1 MTVAYEM
8 PGNPRQADLGLP
20 PWRLVA
26 IAKEEK
32 MKKTLFTLLC
42 LVLLTSLAWAEEQP
56 YEYPIV
62 NRYEA
67 TVIGT
72 PDFRRPELPDRIRVE
87 PLEMTVFRDRKTPD
101 VFWYWDTFRCSLAY
115 QKGRAP
121 LIFIVAGTGAS
132 YNSAN
137 MILLQKV
144 FYKAGFHV
152 INLSSPTSA
161 DFIVG
166 ASTTQIPGNIMD
178 DTRDLYRVMQLAW
191 NQVKDRIEVSE
202 FYLTGYSLGAAQSA
216 FLAKLDDDRHLFNF
230 KKVLLINPPVSLY
243 NSASILDDMLAENIP
258 GGPDHLDEFF
268 DQLMQ
273 KVSRVYKRMGSI
285 DLSGNFL
292 YDIYKFESIDKEDM
306 QALIGLSFRISSSN
320 MIFTS
325 DVVTNTGYIKPKN
338 LILTTGDSTTDY
350 FKVCS
355 HTSFLDYF
363 NQMFYPFFLA
373 RHPDLTKQALIDILS
388 LKSIEGYLKN
398 TKKIGLVHNED
409 DIILAPGE
417 IDFFRQVFG
426 SRAKIYPN
434 GGHCGNMIYIENV
447 DYMIEFFKN

>member
-1 MTVAYEM
+1 MEA
-8 PGNPRQADLGLP
+8 
-20 PWRLVA
+20 
-26 IAKEEK
+26 K
-32 MKKTLFTLLC
+32 MKKALVLVLS
-42 LVLLTSLAWAEEQP
+42 LVLLTSLAWADEMP

-62 NRYEA
+62 NPYEA

-72 PDFRRPELPDRIRVE
+72 PDFDRPALPAKVPVE
-87 PLEMTVFRDRKTPD
+87 TLDLTVFGDRKTPD

-115 QKGRAP
+115 QKGKAP
-121 LIFIVAGTGAS
+121 LIFIIAGTGADYHS
-132 YNSAN
+132 SN
-137 MILLQKV
+137 MVLLQKI

-152 INLSSPTSA
+152 INLSSPTAA

-166 ASTTQIPGNIMD
+166 ASTTQIPGNMGD
-178 DTRDLYRVMQLAW
+178 DTGDLYRVMQLAW

-202 FYLTGYSLGAAQSA
+202 FYLTGYSLGGAQSA
-216 FLAKLDDDRHLFNF
+216 FLAKLDDEKHLFNF

-243 NSASILDDMLAENIP
+243 NSARILDDMLVENIP
-258 GGPDHLDEFF
+258 GGMEHLNEFF
-268 DQLMQ
+268 DRMMEKL
-273 KVSRVYKRMGSI
+273 SRAYKRMGAI

-292 YDIYKFESIDKEDM
+292 YDIYKFETLDRESME
-306 QALIGLSFRISSSN
+306 ALIGFSFRLSASN

-350 FKVCS
+350 AKVCMN
-355 HTSFLDYF
+355 TSFLDYF
-363 NQMFYPFFLA
+363 NEMFYPFFRA
-373 RHPDLTKQALIDILS
+373 RQPDLSKQALIDGLS
-388 LKSIEGYLKN
+388 LRSIEDYLKN

-447 DYMIEFFKN
+447 DYMINFFKS

>member
-1 MTVAYEM
+1 
-8 PGNPRQADLGLP
+8 
-20 PWRLVA
+20 
-26 IAKEEK
+26 
-32 MKKTLFTLLC
+32 MKKPLFTLLC
-42 LVLLTSLAWAEEQP
+42 LVWLTSLAWAEEQP

-62 NRYEA
+62 NPYEA

-72 PDFRRPELPDRIRVE
+72 PDFARPELPAKIRVE
-87 PLEMTVFRDRKTPD
+87 TLDMTVFGDRETPD
-101 VFWYWDTFRCSLAY
+101 VFWYWDTFRYSLAY

-152 INLSSPTSA
+152 INLSSPTCA

-166 ASTTQIPGNIMD
+166 ASTTQIPGNIVD

-202 FYLTGYSLGAAQSA
+202 FYLTGYSLGGAQAA
-216 FLAKLDDDRHLFNF
+216 FLAKLDDERHLFDF

-243 NSASILDDMLAENIP
+243 NSARILDDMLVENIP
-258 GGPDHLDEFF
+258 GGLDHFDEFF
-268 DQLMQ
+268 NRMMQ
-273 KVSRVYKRMGSI
+273 KLSKVYKRMGAI
-285 DLSGNFL
+285 DLSSNFL
-292 YDIYKFESIDKEDM
+292 YDIYKFETFRDEGM
-306 QALIGLSFRISSSN
+306 EALIGISFRLSSSN
-320 MIFTS
+320 MIFVS

-338 LILTTGDSTTDY
+338 LVLTTADSTTDY
-350 FKVCS
+350 FKVACR
-355 HTSFLDYF
+355 TSFLDYF
-363 NQMFYPFFLA
+363 NQMFYPYFHGRQA
-373 RHPDLTKQALIDILS
+373 DLTKEALIESVS
-388 LKSIEGYLKN
+388 LKSIDDYLRN
-398 TKKIGLVHNED
+398 TKKIGLLHNED

-417 IDFFRQVFG
+417 IDFFRQAFG

-434 GGHCGNMIYIENV
+434 GGHCGNMIYKENV
-447 DYMIEFFKN
+447 DYMIEFFKS

>member
-1 MTVAYEM
+1 
-8 PGNPRQADLGLP
+8 
-20 PWRLVA
+20 
-26 IAKEEK
+26 
-32 MKKTLFTLLC
+32 MKKPLFILLC
-42 LVLLTSLAWAEEQP
+42 LAALASTGWGDELP

-62 NRYEA
+62 NPYEA

-72 PDFRRPELPDRIRVE
+72 PDFARPELPEKIRVE
-87 PLEMTVFRDRKTPD
+87 TLDMTVFGDRETPD
-101 VFWYWDTFRCSLAY
+101 VFWYWDTFRYSLAF

-161 DFIVG
+161 DFIAG
-166 ASTTQIPGNIMD
+166 ASATQIPGNIGD

-191 NQVKDRIEVSE
+191 SQVKERIEVSE
-202 FYLTGYSLGAAQSA
+202 FYLTGYSLGGAQSA
-216 FLAKLDDDRHLFNF
+216 FLAKLDDERLLFNF

-243 NSASILDDMLAENIP
+243 NSARILDDMLDKNIP
-258 GGPDHLDEFF
+258 GGPDHVNDFF
-268 DQLMQ
+268 DRMMQ
-273 KVSRVYKRMGSI
+273 KLSRGYKRMGAM
-285 DLSGNFL
+285 DFSGNFL
-292 YDIYKFESIDKEDM
+292 YDIYKFETLDRESME
-306 QALIGLSFRISSSN
+306 ALIGLSFRLSSSN

-338 LILTTGDSTTDY
+338 LVLTVADSTTDY
-350 FKVCS
+350 YKVCMR
-355 HTSFLDYF
+355 TSFLDYF
-363 NQMFYPFFLA
+363 SEMFYPFFHA
-373 RHPDLTKQALIDILS
+373 RQPDLSKQALVDGLS

-417 IDFFRQVFG
+417 IDFFREVFG

-434 GGHCGNMIYIENV
+434 GGHCGNMLYIENV
-447 DYMIEFFKN
+447 DYMINFFKS

>member
-1 MTVAYEM
+1 
-8 PGNPRQADLGLP
+8 
-20 PWRLVA
+20 
-26 IAKEEK
+26 
-32 MKKTLFTLLC
+32 MKKVLFTLLC
-42 LVLLTSLAWAEEQP
+42 LVLVTSLTWAEEQP

-62 NRYEA
+62 NPYEA

-72 PDFRRPELPDRIRVE
+72 PDFSRPGLPEKIRVE
-87 PLEMTVFRDRKTPD
+87 TLDLTVFGDRKIPD
-101 VFWYWDTFRCSLAY
+101 VFWYWDTFRYSLAY

-152 INLSSPTSA
+152 INLSSPTAA

-166 ASTTQIPGNIMD
+166 ASATQIPGNIVD

-202 FYLTGYSLGAAQSA
+202 FYLTGYSLGGAQSA
-216 FLAKLDDDRHLFNF
+216 FLAKLDDERHLFNF

-243 NSASILDDMLAENIP
+243 NSVRILDDMFVENIP
-258 GGPDHLDEFF
+258 GGLDHLNEFF
-268 DQLMQ
+268 DGLMH
-273 KVSRVYKRMGSI
+273 KLSTVYKRMGAI

-292 YDIYKFESIDKEDM
+292 YDIYKFETLDKEDM
-306 QALIGLSFRISSSN
+306 EALIGLSFRLSSSS

-338 LILTTGDSTTDY
+338 LVLTTADSTTDY
-350 FKVCS
+350 YKVCS
-355 HTSFLDYF
+355 RTSFLDYF
-363 NQMFYPFFLA
+363 NQMFYPFFRA
-373 RHPDLTKQALIDILS
+373 RQPDLIKQALIDSVS
-388 LKSIEGYLKN
+388 LKSIEDYLKN

-447 DYMIEFFKN
+447 DYMINFFKS

>member
-1 MTVAYEM
+1 
-8 PGNPRQADLGLP
+8 
-20 PWRLVA
+20 
-26 IAKEEK
+26 
-32 MKKTLFTLLC
+32 MKKTLFTVLC
-42 LVLLTSLAWAEEQP
+42 LIWLTSLAWAEEQP

-62 NRYEA
+62 NPYEA

-72 PDFRRPELPDRIRVE
+72 PDFGRPALPDKIRVE
-87 PLEMTVFRDRKTPD
+87 TIEMTVFKDRETPD
-101 VFWYWDTFRCSLAY
+101 VFWYWDTFRCSFAY
-115 QKGRAP
+115 QTGRAP

-152 INLSSPTSA
+152 INLSSPTFA

-166 ASTTQIPGNIMD
+166 ASTTQIPGNIVD

-191 NQVKDRIEVSE
+191 NQVKDRIEVSD
-202 FYLTGYSLGAAQSA
+202 FYLTGYSLGGAQSA
-216 FLAKLDDDRHLFNF
+216 FLARLDDERHLFNF

-243 NSASILDDMLAENIP
+243 TSAKILDDLLVDNLPE
-258 GGPDHLDEFF
+258 GPNGMDQFF
-268 DQLMQ
+268 ERMMKKL
-273 KVSRVYKRMGSI
+273 SGVYKRMGAI
-285 DLSGNFL
+285 DLSSNFL
-292 YDIYKFESIDKEDM
+292 YDIYAFETPREESMEL
-306 QALIGLSFRISSSN
+306 LIGFSFRVSSSN
-320 MIFTS
+320 MIFAS

-338 LILTTGDSTTDY
+338 LVLTTADSTTDY
-350 FKVCS
+350 FKVS
-355 HTSFLDYF
+355 MRTSFLDYF
-363 NQMFYPFFLA
+363 NQMFYPCFRA
-373 RHPDLTKQALIDILS
+373 RQPDLTKQALIDTLS
-388 LKSIEGYLKN
+388 LKRIEDYLKS
-398 TKKIGLVHNED
+398 TKKIGVVHNED

-447 DYMIEFFKN
+447 DYMINFFKS

>member
-1 MTVAYEM
+1 
-8 PGNPRQADLGLP
+8 
-20 PWRLVA
+20 
-26 IAKEEK
+26 

-62 NRYEA
+62 NPYEA

-72 PDFRRPELPDRIRVE
+72 PDFSRPELPEKIRVE
-87 PLEMTVFRDRKTPD
+87 TLDLTVFGDRQTPD
-101 VFWYWDTFRCSLAY
+101 VYWYWDTFRYSLAY

-152 INLSSPTSA
+152 INLSSPTAA

-166 ASTTQIPGNIMD
+166 ASTTQIPGNIVD

-202 FYLTGYSLGAAQSA
+202 FYLTGYSLGGAQSA
-216 FLAKLDDDRHLFNF
+216 FLAKLDDERHLFNF

-243 NSASILDDMLAENIP
+243 NSVRILDDMLVENIP
-258 GGPDHLDEFF
+258 GGLDHFNEFF
-268 DQLMQ
+268 DRLMH
-273 KVSRVYKRMGSI
+273 KLSGVYKRMGAI

-292 YDIYKFESIDKEDM
+292 YDIYKFETPREEGLE
-306 QALIGLSFRISSSN
+306 ALIGLSFRLSSSS

-338 LILTTGDSTTDY
+338 LVLTTADSTTDY
-350 FKVCS
+350 YKVCNR
-355 HTSFLDYF
+355 TSFLDYF
-363 NQMFYPFFLA
+363 NEMFYPFFRA
-373 RHPDLTKQALIDILS
+373 RQPDLSKQALIDSVS
-388 LKSIEGYLKN
+388 LKSIEDYLKN

-417 IDFFRQVFG
+417 IEFFRQVFG

-447 DYMIEFFKN
+447 DYMINFFTS

>member
-1 MTVAYEM
+1 
-8 PGNPRQADLGLP
+8 
-20 PWRLVA
+20 
-26 IAKEEK
+26 
-32 MKKTLFTLLC
+32 MKKTLLILLC
-42 LVLLTSLAWAEEQP
+42 LVSFASTGWAEELP

-62 NRYEA
+62 NPYEA

-72 PDFRRPELPDRIRVE
+72 PDFSRPKLPEKIPVE
-87 PLEMTVFRDRKTPD
+87 TLALTVFGKREPPD
-101 VFWYWDTFRCSLAY
+101 VLWYWDTFRCSLAY

-152 INLSSPTSA
+152 INLSSPTAA

-166 ASTTQIPGNIMD
+166 ASTTQIPGKIMD
-178 DTRDLYRVMQLAW
+178 DTRDLYRVMELAW
-191 NQVKDRIEVSE
+191 NEVKDRIEVSD
-202 FYLTGYSLGAAQSA
+202 FYLTGYSLGGAQSA
-216 FLAKLDDDRHLFNF
+216 FLARLDDESHLFNF
-230 KKVLLINPPVSLY
+230 RKVLLINPPVSLY
-243 NSASILDDMLAENIP
+243 NSARILDDMLVDNLP
-258 GGPDHLDEFF
+258 GGPEGIDEFF
-268 DQLMQ
+268 DRMMQ
-273 KVSRVYKRMGSI
+273 KVSRVYKIMGAI
-285 DLSGNFL
+285 DLAGNFL
-292 YDIYKFESIDKEDM
+292 YDIYKFETPRQEGLE
-306 QALIGLSFRISSSN
+306 ALIGISFRLSSSN

-338 LILTTGDSTTDY
+338 LVLTTADSTTDY
-350 FKVCS
+350 SKVCMR
-355 HTSFLDYF
+355 TSFLDYF
-363 NQMFYPFFLA
+363 NEMFYPFF
-373 RHPDLTKQALIDILS
+373 RTRQPDLSKQALIDLLS
-388 LKSIEGYLKN
+388 LKRIEDYLKN
-398 TKKIGLVHNED
+398 TRKIGVVHNED

-434 GGHCGNMIYIENV
+434 GGHCGNMIYTENV